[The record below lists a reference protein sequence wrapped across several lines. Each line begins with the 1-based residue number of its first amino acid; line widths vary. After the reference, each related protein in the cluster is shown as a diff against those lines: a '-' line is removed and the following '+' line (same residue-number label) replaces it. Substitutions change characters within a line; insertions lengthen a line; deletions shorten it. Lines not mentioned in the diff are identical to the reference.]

1 MNPHAKPS
9 NSSAERKRQ
18 SIEQVRGGVGA
29 ALPVGHAVNQGESVG
44 QIEILL
50 GMEKCSLA
58 LYEHRKCGA
67 GWNGSSHTWLPSC
80 SRSYKQWWRWLEP
93 VEICWAR
100 PFQRQS
106 LGRALSRKS

>member
-29 ALPVGHAVNQGESVG
+29 ALPIGHAVNQGESVG

-50 GMEKCSLA
+50 GMEFFSLA
-58 LYEHRKCGA
+58 LYEHGSVERVGTAARIPGYHHVA
-67 GWNGSSHTWLPSC
+67 GHISSGGDG
-80 SRSYKQWWRWLEP
+80 
-93 VEICWAR
+93 
-100 PFQRQS
+100 QS
-106 LGRALSRKS
+106 LWKFAGLGHSNDKVWVEL